1 MKAKGMAECCVN
13 PVAPALANAVEDA
26 TGVRFRDLPLT
37 PERIYDRL
45 PSARPIPVT

>member
-1 MKAKGMAECCVN
+1 
-13 PVAPALANAVEDA
+13 LANALHDA

-45 PSARPIPVT
+45 PSPRLIPAT